1 MLDGVTKGYLT
12 LRPASAARTLSRM
25 HSRDIEAAFESMPRQ
40 LAAGVLEY
48 MAPASAS
55 RCLLQLPKVTAAEI
69 LAHTPILA
77 AVSAL
82 RVMERQQVQELL
94 ALIPRP
100 VAARLRLRLRFSESV
115 VGAFVDEDVL
125 TLSPTHRVGDAL
137 RLYRQSGHRTG
148 QMIPVLDEKRHLLAV
163 IDLYDLLGNTD
174 RRLVQHLM
182 RPPDHVLVGRTTL
195 QTVTNHPAWLH
206 HDSLPV
212 VSRNGI
218 FQGVLRRS
226 RVTEEGPQLL
236 SEVAEHND
244 LISTR
249 AALAD
254 IFWIAVGA
262 LFVGHASRAD
272 RSQRET

>member
-1 MLDGVTKGYLT
+1 MLDSVTRGYLM
-12 LRPASAARTLSRM
+12 LQPAAAARTLSRM
-25 HSRDIEAAFESMPRQ
+25 SSQDIEAAFESMPRQ

-55 RCLLQLPKVTAAEI
+55 RCLLQLPKVTAGEI
-69 LAHTPILA
+69 LARTPILA

-82 RVMERQQVQELL
+82 RVMKQQQVQDLL
-94 ALIPRP
+94 VLVPRP
-100 VAARLRLRLRFSESV
+100 VAARLRLRLRFAESV

-137 RLYRQSGHRTG
+137 RLYRHSGHRTG
-148 QMIPVLDEKRHLLAV
+148 QMIPVLDEKRHLSGV
-163 IDLYDLLGNTD
+163 VDLYELLGNTD
-174 RRLVQHLM
+174 RRLVQNLM
-182 RPPDHVLVGRTTL
+182 QAPDHVLVGRAAL
-195 QTVTNHPAWLH
+195 QTVTNHPAWLS

-212 VSRNGI
+212 VNRNGI

-236 SEVAEHND
+236 SEVAERND

-254 IFWIAVGA
+254 IFWLAVGA
-262 LFVGHASRAD
+262 LFVTDANHAD
-272 RSQRET
+272 RSQREK

>member
-12 LRPASAARTLSRM
+12 LQPAAAARTLSRM
-25 HSRDIEAAFESMPRQ
+25 SSVDIEAVFESMPTQ
-40 LAAGVLEY
+40 LAAGVLGH

-55 RCLLQLPKVTAAEI
+55 RCLLQLPKATAGEI
-69 LAHTPILA
+69 LARTPVLA

-82 RVMERQQVQELL
+82 RVMKKHEVQDLL

-100 VAARLRLRLRFSESV
+100 VAARLRLRLSFSESV

-137 RLYRQSGHRTG
+137 RLYRHSGHRTG
-148 QMIPVLDEKRHLLAV
+148 QMIPVLDEKRHLLGV
-163 IDLYDLLGNTD
+163 VDLYDLLGSTD
-174 RRLVQHLM
+174 RRLVQQLM
-182 RPPDHVLVGRTTL
+182 HTPDHVLVARMAL
-195 QTVTNHPAWLH
+195 QTVTKHPAWLS

-212 VSRNGI
+212 VNRNGI

-236 SEVAEHND
+236 SEVTELND

-249 AALAD
+249 TALAD
-254 IFWIAVGA
+254 IFWLAVGA
-262 LFVGHASRAD
+262 LFVGNVSRAD

>member
-1 MLDGVTKGYLT
+1 MLDSVTKGYLT
-12 LRPASAARTLSRM
+12 LQPAAAARTLSRM
-25 HSRDIEAAFESMPRQ
+25 SSQDIEAAFESMPRQ
-40 LAAGVLEY
+40 VAAGVLEY

-55 RCLLQLPKVTAAEI
+55 RCLLELPVVTAAEI
-69 LAHTPILA
+69 LARTPILA

-82 RVMERQQVQELL
+82 RVMKQQQVQDLL

-100 VAARLRLRLRFSESV
+100 LAARLRMRMRFSESV

-137 RLYRQSGHRTG
+137 RLYRHSGHRTG
-148 QMIPVLDEKRHLLAV
+148 QMIPVLDEKRHLLGV
-163 IDLYDLLGNTD
+163 VDLYDLLGNTD

-182 RPPDHVLVGRTTL
+182 HPPDHVLVGRTAL
-195 QTVTNHPAWLH
+195 QTVTNHPAWLRQ
-206 HDSLPV
+206 DSLPV
-212 VSRNGI
+212 VNRNGI

-254 IFWIAVGA
+254 IFWLAVGA
-262 LFVGHASRAD
+262 LFAGNSGRAD

>member
-1 MLDGVTKGYLT
+1 MLDGVTRGYLT
-12 LRPASAARTLSRM
+12 LQPASAARTLSRM
-25 HSRDIEAAFESMPRQ
+25 SSQDIEAAFESMPRQ
-40 LAAGVLEY
+40 LAAGVLEH

-55 RCLLQLPKVTAAEI
+55 RCLLQLPKDIAGEI
-69 LAHTPILA
+69 LARTPILA

-82 RVMERQQVQELL
+82 RVMKQQQVQELL

-125 TLSPTHRVGDAL
+125 TLSPTYRVGDAL
-137 RLYRQSGHRTG
+137 RLYRHSGHRTG
-148 QMIPVLDEKRHLLAV
+148 QMIPVLDEKRQLLGIV
-163 IDLYDLLGNTD
+163 DLYELLGSTD
-174 RRLVQHLM
+174 RRLIQHLM
-182 RPPDHVLVGRTTL
+182 QPPDHVLVGRTAL
-195 QTVTNHPAWLH
+195 QSVTNHPAWLN

-212 VSRNGI
+212 VNRNGI

-236 SEVAEHND
+236 SEVAERND
-244 LISTR
+244 LTTTR

-254 IFWIAVGA
+254 IFWLAVGA
-262 LFVGHASRAD
+262 LFATDASRAD
-272 RSQRET
+272 RSHRKT